1 MLDDLILYVA
11 RSLVDNPDVL
21 ELESEE
27 TPRGTVYYLTVDRS
41 DMGKIIGRQGRIA
54 KAFRSL
60 LSIAATR
67 EGVRASLEIREA

>member
-1 MLDDLILYVA
+1 MLDDLILFVA
-11 RSLVDNPDVL
+11 RALVDHPDAI
-21 ELESEE
+21 ELESED
-27 TPRGTVYYLTVDRS
+27 TPRGTVYYLTVDPS
-41 DMGKIIGRQGRIA
+41 DMGKVIGRQGRIA